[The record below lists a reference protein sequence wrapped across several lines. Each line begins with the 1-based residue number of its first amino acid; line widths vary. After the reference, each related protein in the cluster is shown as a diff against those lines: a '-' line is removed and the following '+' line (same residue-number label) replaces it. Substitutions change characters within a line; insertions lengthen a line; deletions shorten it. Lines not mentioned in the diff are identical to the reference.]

1 MLKPRT
7 TVASAKSGELSPI
20 SPALKEI
27 QLAYKRRS
35 DSIWK
40 LKPTTLRLVS
50 KTLTPLL
57 LMILVQTLD
66 ANKSICMPGTN
77 QSLRRHQPVSAQNA
91 DARVGRFLGF
101 TRASQTLRQE
111 RKKAVR
117 ANLYPL
123 GQTGVNESLY
133 RSDDGLVLQEPLRR

>member
-77 QSLRRHQPVSAQNA
+77 QSLRKMPTPEWADFSVSLGHRKPF
-91 DARVGRFLGF
+91 ARNP
-101 TRASQTLRQE
+101 Q
-111 RKKAVR
+111 K
-117 ANLYPL
+117 
-123 GQTGVNESLY
+123 
-133 RSDDGLVLQEPLRR
+133 